1 MAADSPRPV
10 SAREVAA
17 TLASA
22 PLEEARTL
30 VERYADDPRK
40 QVLHAVE
47 VARRRIAREESE
59 RARVEAM
66 YALQAE
72 LAEGREVVVG
82 VDEVGRGALAGP
94 LTVAAVCLPA
104 DPLVWGLNDSKQLSP
119 QARER
124 VAARVAEV
132 AVAIGICHV
141 EPATIDALGMGA
153 CLRHAMATAV
163 RETGLDS
170 ELVLIDGNP
179 VGAHPAERCVVKGD
193 AKLACVAAASIVAK
207 VTRDALM
214 SSYDSEHP
222 GYRLAENKGYGSA
235 EHIAAI
241 RELGLSAI
249 HRASFC
255 GNFMETPRLF

>member
-1 MAADSPRPV
+1 MAQENPRPV

-22 PLEEARTL
+22 PAEEAREL
-30 VERYADDPRK
+30 IERYAEDPRK
-40 QVLHAVE
+40 QVRHAVE
-47 VARRRIAREESE
+47 VAQRRLAHEEAERE
-59 RARVEAM
+59 RVRGM

-72 LAEGREVVVG
+72 LSAGHNVVVG

-104 DPLVWGLNDSKQLSP
+104 DPVVWGLNDSKQLTP

-124 VAARVAEV
+124 IAARVAEV

-141 EPATIDALGMGA
+141 EAATIDALGMGA
-153 CLRHAMATAV
+153 CLRHAMASAV
-163 RETGLDS
+163 RDTGLDAD
-170 ELVLIDGNP
+170 LVLIDGNP

-193 AKLACVAAASIVAK
+193 AKIACVAAASVVAK

-214 SSYDSEHP
+214 TSFEPEYP
-222 GYRLAENKGYGSA
+222 GYHLAENKGYGSA

-241 RELGLSAI
+241 RERGLSAI